1 MAELAAFFIFN
12 WSLLPILGKRT
23 SFVFPF
29 RLLLLVAES
38 LAPWAPALVFVVV
51 VVVWWFSRSEF
62 ALVELV
68 GVPLE

>member
-1 MAELAAFFIFN
+1 M
-12 WSLLPILGKRT
+12 LGKRT

-68 GVPLE
+68 GVPRE